1 MPLDVGYEITLT
13 MTYDVTT
20 PVPRLEIP
28 EVCWNPTGSP
38 TSQSL
43 YLFNPSGLPMALEG
57 LDVSLPGA
65 QVTLGTLPT
74 EIPPDSLVTL
84 PVEVVKTGALTPGT
98 IEADYAWQRALDEY
112 VTFTLNPSSKTSPLI
127 PPGFFFET
135 EYVLQPAVFDPDVT
149 YTTTITPP
157 TELPWITLSS
167 DKPDPM
173 RWTEATEIKV
183 ALRADPPTF
192 LAPGVYTDQ
201 ATIRVDGSD
210 GTWREGYLE
219 FEATRTSNGLYLHTT
234 FTLGPVPTE
243 ARQATARG
251 VIRAGNCTSWI
262 WSSAPGSH
270 RLVGT
275 TAGSSASFPSFAGA
289 PTYNFDHQQ
298 VRMELSQKVMLE
310 GEAFQARLEITNTS
324 AALIEDVSVDVRLT
338 DLDGNDRSSGFDF
351 IPETPTGLGTIG
363 VGGNKAQEWI
373 LLPSLLGVTDPEG
386 EPFLAS
392 ARITYTWGGQTFFN
406 DTVPERIVVYP
417 SPDLV
422 ISYQLPLPQ
431 NACTDFPLKV
441 TIHNRGQG
449 PARNLRFST
458 SLPKVVDPV
467 TGITIPF
474 TISQTTV
481 NGVAIGPT
489 LNVELGDLPPDLDN
503 PAVIVW
509 RLRTTLPGRF
519 IEFTSDFRQL
529 NPLGIPLRPLISEIR
544 TFFVP
549 GPCGG
554 VPDRAVFCPS
564 GECPSIALNG
574 TQDVVAKP
582 INTRT
587 GGLSF
592 QATDFAFPTAAG
604 PLTFDRWYAS
614 PTTTDYTEL
623 LGPGWTHSLD
633 LRLILPTDPLGEA
646 GVIQLKLHS
655 SNRIDFLE
663 AGDGAYEPYPG
674 VCGDLRLLDDGF
686 GGYLFTDDAQN
697 AYRFD
702 AQGRILSASDPQGNA
717 LVYTYNADGRLDRVS
732 DESGDRYLQFTY
744 DAQGRID
751 AVSDHTN
758 RRVGYAYDDAGDLT
772 EVTDVLDQVW
782 TYVYDE
788 AHRLTEAHDP
798 RRAIIERTEY
808 DTQGRAVRQYNG
820 EGERVVELSYNPDGT
835 TTITDALGHVRTDE
849 YDERG
854 TLGRSD
860 QPSRTI
866 AGEGLQQQLPP
877 DGVHRPSGQPHRAG
891 VERRRRQPDPGHRC

>member
-1 MPLDVGYEITLT
+1 MYG
-13 MTYDVTT
+13 
-20 PVPRLEIP
+20 
-28 EVCWNPTGSP
+28 
-38 TSQSL
+38 
-43 YLFNPSGLPMALEG
+43 
-57 LDVSLPGA
+57 
-65 QVTLGTLPT
+65 
-74 EIPPDSLVTL
+74 
-84 PVEVVKTGALTPGT
+84 
-98 IEADYAWQRALDEY
+98 IE
-112 VTFTLNPSSKTSPLI
+112 
-127 PPGFFFET
+127 
-135 EYVLQPAVFDPDVT
+135 PAVFDPDVT

-157 TELPWITLSS
+157 TELTWITLSS
-167 DKPDPM
+167 DTPDPM
-173 RWTEATEIKV
+173 PWTEATEIKV
-183 ALRADPPTF
+183 ALHADPPTF

-201 ATIRVDGSD
+201 SD
-210 GTWREGYLE
+210 DPRRRQRRHL
-219 FEATRTSNGLYLHTT
+219 ARGLLWSSRPPAPPTALFLHTT

-243 ARQATARG
+243 ARQATAQG
-251 VIRAGNCTSWI
+251 AIRAGNCTSWI

-275 TAGSSASFPSFAGA
+275 TGGSSASFPTFAGA

-298 VRMELSQKVMLE
+298 VRMEMSQKVMLE

-324 AALIEDVSVDVRLT
+324 AAPIEFVSVDVRLT
-338 DLDGNDRSSGFDF
+338 DLEGNDRSSGFDF

-373 LLPSLLGVTDPEG
+373 LLPRALGVTDPEG

-458 SLPKVVDPV
+458 ALPQVVDPV
-467 TGITIPF
+467 TGIAIPF
-474 TISQTTV
+474 TISETTV
-481 NGVAIGPT
+481 NGVLDRSHAQCDAGRPAARRR
-489 LNVELGDLPPDLDN
+489 ESGGDRLAPAHHASRPLHRVHLRLPPAEPVERPAAAADLRG
-503 PAVIVW
+503 AH
-509 RLRTTLPGRF
+509 L
-519 IEFTSDFRQL
+519 
-529 NPLGIPLRPLISEIR
+529 LRPRSLR
-544 TFFVP
+544 RRARPRRLLPQRRVP
-549 GPCGG
+549 E
-554 VPDRAVFCPS
+554 R
-564 GECPSIALNG
+564 ALNG
-574 TQDVVAKP
+574 TQAVTKKP

-587 GGLSF
+587 GWLSF
-592 QATDFAFPTAAG
+592 QATDFTFPTAAG
-604 PLTFDRWYAS
+604 PLTFDRWYSS
-614 PTTTDYTEL
+614 PTTDDYTEL

-633 LRLILPTDPLGEA
+633 SRLILPTDPLGEQ

-655 SNRIDFLE
+655 SNRLDFLE
-663 AGDGAYEPYPG
+663 AGDGIYEPYPG
-674 VCGDLRLLDDGF
+674 VCGDLVLAEDAS
-686 GGYLFTDDAQN
+686 GGYLFTDDAQR
-697 AYRFD
+697 AYAFD
-702 AQGRILSASDPQGNA
+702 ADGRILSLSDPQGNA

-758 RRVGYAYDDAGDLT
+758 RRVGYAYDDAGDST

-820 EGERVVELSYNPDGT
+820 EGERVVELTYNPDGT
-835 TTITDALGHVRTDE
+835 TTVTDELGHSRTDAYDDRGTLIDQTDALDQALEKVYDGNFRPAEFTDPAGNTTALTWSE
-849 YDERG
+849 DGANLTQVVDAENNTTRLAYDALNNLTG
-854 TLGRSD
+854 L
-860 QPSRTI
+860 
-866 AGEGLQQQLPP
+866 EG
-877 DGVHRPSGQPHRAG
+877 SS
-891 VERRRRQPDPGHRC
+891 RRRDVFRLRRHASHPLRRRPGQCHPLHLHRCRGRPGAAGAAGDDP